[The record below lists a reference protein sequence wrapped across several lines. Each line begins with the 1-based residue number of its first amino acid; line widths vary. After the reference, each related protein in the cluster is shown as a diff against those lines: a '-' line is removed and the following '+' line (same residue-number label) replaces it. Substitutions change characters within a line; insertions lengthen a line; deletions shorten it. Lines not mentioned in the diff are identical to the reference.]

1 MFARFTPEARRTTVR
16 AGLLSLDH
24 GRTTLDEDVFLLA
37 LAESW
42 PVTGSVTS
50 SVTGPVA
57 GPVTGLATA
66 PETAAPSAV
75 TPPGVTAS
83 GVTASGVSPETVS
96 PEVVDAEAVIPGT
109 GTSEAV
115 GTESVTPAAVT
126 PDAVGAE
133 IRNREAARGRAGD
146 RELLAAIGVDL
157 DAIRRRL
164 PARREDP
171 LAWRLTRSR
180 LRPLNVTLSG
190 PAGDLLLTARARK
203 VVEVALYTSGSE
215 VTDEDLLKGLLAD
228 SSNTS
233 VAILRGLG
241 VDLRDLAASIG
252 FLREPA

>member
-24 GRTTLDEDVFLLA
+24 GRTTLDEDMFLLA

-42 PVTGSVTS
+42 PVTG
-50 SVTGPVA
+50 A
-57 GPVTGLATA
+57 AATPPGAA
-66 PETAAPSAV
+66 PETAALSAV
-75 TPPGVTAS
+75 TPPGSTPEPTGAETVIPGTVTPGAS
-83 GVTASGVSPETVS
+83 TPETGTPGTVT
-96 PEVVDAEAVIPGT
+96 PEAVIPGT
-109 GTSEAV
+109 
-115 GTESVTPAAVT
+115 VTPE
-126 PDAVGAE
+126 AVGAE
-133 IRNREAARGRAGD
+133 IRNREAAKGRAGD

-157 DAIRRRL
+157 DEIRRRL

-190 PAGDLLLTARARK
+190 PAGDLLLTAGARK
-203 VVEVALYTSGSE
+203 VVEVALYTSGAGIGTGTGTGTGTGSG

-228 SSNTS
+228 SSNAS
-233 VAILRGLG
+233 VAILRDLG
-241 VDLRDLAASIG
+241 VDLRGLAASIG

>member
-24 GRTTLDEDVFLLA
+24 GRTTLGEDMLLLA

-42 PVTGSVTS
+42 PVTGFSATPQAVAP
-50 SVTGPVA
+50 GVA
-57 GPVTGLATA
+57 GV
-66 PETAAPSAV
+66 EAV
-75 TPPGVTAS
+75 TP
-83 GVTASGVSPETVS
+83 E
-96 PEVVDAEAVIPGT
+96 
-109 GTSEAV
+109 
-115 GTESVTPAAVT
+115 
-126 PDAVGAE
+126 AVGAE

-157 DAIRRRL
+157 DEIRRRL
-164 PARREDP
+164 PARRTDP

-190 PAGDLLLTARARK
+190 PAGDLLLTAGARK
-203 VVEVALYTSGSE
+203 VVEVALHTSGTGTGSE

-228 SSNTS
+228 SSNAS
-233 VAILRGLG
+233 VSILRGLG
-241 VDLRDLAASIG
+241 VDLRGLAASIG